1 VQPGQSQPPAHAAH
15 DAWDGV
21 PVQVGTWNSFGAGAN
36 SFVVPQQ
43 IRSEPVV
50 QSLSDEQLLGQS
62 AAQVPAQQRAAAG
75 VPAQSESVEQDF
87 GQLAACKQSDCADV
101 ARLGSSLPAP
111 AQQISPDAM
120 SHWESLVQA
129 SGQSL
134 VVVQK
139 GVV

>member
-1 VQPGQSQPPAHAAH
+1 M
-15 DAWDGV
+15 
-21 PVQVGTWNSFGAGAN
+21 QVGTWNSFGAGAN

-43 IRSEPVV
+43 IRSDPVV
-50 QSLSDEQLLGQS
+50 QSLSDAQLLGQS
-62 AAQVPAQQRAAAG
+62 DAQVPAQQRGAE
-75 VPAQSESVEQDF
+75 VFPAQSESAIQDF
-87 GQLAACKQSDCADV
+87 GQLDACRQSDCADA
-101 ARLGSSLPAP
+101 ARLGSSLPVP
-111 AQQISPDAM
+111 AQQISPEAM